1 MTVNAKRSLLIVGQ
15 NVVVC
20 PTKED
25 QAVDRRNKYYLGLNI
40 GKILA
45 INQELQQVQLWWYHG
60 KRWKDDSWI
69 LWVDPKS
76 NEPYKQWMPVD
87 DLAVDDIGRIIRV
100 TMEPSCRRRRHNHFK
115 LSSVSVKTINQCIKL
130 NLSLL
135 NSDSTS
141 PSHDECSEQ
150 DSSDSE

>member
-1 MTVNAKRSLLIVGQ
+1 MTVNAKRLLLLVGQ

-40 GKILA
+40 GKIFA
-45 INQELQQVQLWWYHG
+45 INRELQQVQLWWYHG

-76 NEPYKQWMPVD
+76 NEPYRQWMSVD

-100 TMEPSCRRRRHNHFK
+100 AMEPSSRRRRRTHFK
-115 LSSVSVKTINQCIKL
+115 LSSDSVKTINQCLKL
-130 NLSLL
+130 NQSLL
-135 NSDSTS
+135 NRDSTS
-141 PSHDECSEQ
+141 QSQDECSEQ
-150 DSSDSE
+150 DCSEQE